1 MQKILGSSAM
11 IGLVALGFGT
21 APGISVAQ
29 TFGVL
34 APTEPAFS
42 QPDIPQPLAT
52 QQPVL
57 TQPVVTQPIVSQPV
71 LTQQP
76 VATQPLV
83 TQPIMT
89 QPTVTQPIFSQPVT
103 TQPLVTSPTR
113 FAAPQAAPVF
123 GSPGTISQIVV
134 EGNQRIERATVL
146 SYMTV
151 GTGQPANAEDINE
164 SVRALFATG
173 LFRDVRIEPRGSA
186 LVVMV
191 DENPVI
197 NQISIEGNDR
207 IDDDPLRALLTS
219 RERRVFTRAKAE
231 ADADVLLEQYRR
243 TGRYAAT
250 VEPVIIE
257 LPQNRVDLVFEID
270 EGPLTGIESL
280 RFVGNTKFS
289 DRRLRRVV
297 STDETTWLNFLSSTD
312 TYDPDRLELDKQ
324 LLRRFYLSNG
334 YADFEVLSAVSE
346 LAPDREGFFLTFTI
360 TEGEQYD
367 FGPVDIVSNA
377 EGVDVEELRSLI
389 EIREGDNYDVEEV
402 EDSISALTLR
412 LGELGYAFTEI
423 NPIPSKDE
431 ENRTLGITFEVNE
444 GERVFVER
452 IDIEGNSRTLDRV
465 IRREFELVEG
475 DAFNALQVRRSRSN
489 IRGLGFFRNVDV
501 QTEPGSAPDRVVLKT
516 AVEEQ
521 STGQISFG
529 LGFSTSDSISGEVS
543 IVERNLL
550 GRGQFLRARA
560 RVSGSNQLYDLSFTE
575 PRFLDRD
582 VAVGF
587 DLYRR
592 ETDDQDTSSFDTRN
606 TGFSPRISFP
616 LGRYTRLATRYRISE
631 DQIIDVPN
639 DASPLIQKDIGSN
652 ITSSIGYTL
661 THDRRNDVIEPSEGY
676 ILKLDQDF
684 AGLGGDTRY
693 VRTEASAKAFT
704 RLISDEIIGSIEVA
718 GGAIVG
724 FGDYEPNISDRFFL
738 GGDTFRGFESAGLG
752 PEDPFTDDSLG
763 GKYYGIVRTEVT
775 FPLPLPEEYGLAGGL
790 FADAGTLWGLD
801 DKNYTEATINGG
813 NPVNIDDSAQ
823 LRASVGASIFWQ
835 SPFGPVRMNFA
846 VPVVDEEGDDEE
858 FFRFTAGTRF

>member
-1 MQKILGSSAM
+1 MRKILGSSAM
-11 IGLVALGFGT
+11 VGLFALSFGT
-21 APGISVAQ
+21 MPGVPLAQ

-34 APTEPAFS
+34 VPDGV
-42 QPDIPQPLAT
+42 QP
-52 QQPVL
+52 
-57 TQPVVTQPIVSQPV
+57 TQPIIAPNPTFATTGISTVPSLSQPV
-71 LTQQP
+71 
-76 VATQPLV
+76 
-83 TQPIMT
+83 I
-89 QPTVTQPIFSQPVT
+89 SQP
-103 TQPLVTSPTR
+103 
-113 FAAPQAAPVF
+113 
-123 GSPGTISQIVV
+123 GTVSQIIV
-134 EGNQRIERATVL
+134 EGNQRIEPATVQ

-151 GTGQPANAEDINE
+151 TVGQPASPDAIND

-173 LFRDVRIEPRGSA
+173 LFNDVRIEPRGAA

-207 IDDDPLRALLTS
+207 IDDAPLRALLTS
-219 RERRVFTRAKAE
+219 RERRVYTRAKAE

-243 TGRYAAT
+243 SGRYAAT

-270 EGPLTGIESL
+270 EGPLTGVESL
-280 RFVGNTKFS
+280 RFIGNTKFS

-297 STDETTWLNFLSSTD
+297 STDESTLINFLSTTD

-334 YADFEVLSAVSE
+334 YADFEVLSAVAE
-346 LAPDREGFFLTFTI
+346 LSPDREGFFLTFTVI
-360 TEGEQYD
+360 EGEQYA
-367 FGPVDIVSNA
+367 FGPIDIVSNA

-389 EIREGDNYDVEEV
+389 VVNEGDTYDVDDV
-402 EDSISALTLR
+402 EDSIAALTLR

-423 NPIPSKDE
+423 NPIPNRNE
-431 ENRTLGITFEVNE
+431 ENRTLGVTFEVNE

-465 IRREFELVEG
+465 VRREYELVEG

-489 IRGLGFFRNVDV
+489 IRGLGFFRTVDV

-516 AVEEQ
+516 TVEEQ

-529 LGFSTSDSISGEVS
+529 LGFSTSDSVSGEVS

-550 GRGQFLRARA
+550 GRGQFLRVRT
-560 RVSGSNQLYDLSFTE
+560 RISGSNQLYDLSFTE

-587 DLYRR
+587 DIYRR

-606 TGFSPRISFP
+606 TGFSPRVSFP
-616 LGRYTRLATRYRISE
+616 LGRHTRLSTRYRISQDE
-631 DQIIDVPN
+631 IIDVPDN
-639 DASPLIQKDIGSN
+639 ASPLIQQDIEEN
-652 ITSSIGYTL
+652 ITSSLGYTL
-661 THDRRNDVIEPSEGY
+661 THDRRNDPIEPSGGY

-704 RLISDEIIGSIEVA
+704 RLISDEIIGSVEVA

-724 FGDYEPNISDRFFL
+724 FGGYEPNISDRFFL
-738 GGDTFRGFESAGLG
+738 GGDSFRGFENSGLG
-752 PEDPFTDDSLG
+752 PNDPNTDDNLG

-775 FPLPLPEEYGLAGGL
+775 FPLPLPEEYGLAAGL
-790 FADAGTLWGLD
+790 FADAGTVWGLD
-801 DKNYTEATINGG
+801 NVTYTDPNINGG
-813 NPVNIDDSAQ
+813 NPVTIDDSAQ

-846 VPVVDEEGDDEE
+846 VPVLEEDGDDDE
-858 FFRFTAGTRF
+858 FFRFSAGTRF

>member
-1 MQKILGSSAM
+1 MRGAPAQPF
-11 IGLVALGFGT
+11 VARSLPVQAPRAGT
-21 APGISVAQ
+21 V
-29 TFGVL
+29 
-34 APTEPAFS
+34 
-42 QPDIPQPLAT
+42 
-52 QQPVL
+52 
-57 TQPVVTQPIVSQPV
+57 
-71 LTQQP
+71 
-76 VATQPLV
+76 
-83 TQPIMT
+83 
-89 QPTVTQPIFSQPVT
+89 
-103 TQPLVTSPTR
+103 
-113 FAAPQAAPVF
+113 
-123 GSPGTISQIVV
+123 SQIVV
-134 EGNQRIERATVL
+134 EGNQRIEQATVE

-151 GTGQPANAEDINE
+151 SPGQPATPDDIND
-164 SVRALFATG
+164 SVRALFETG

-191 DENPVI
+191 EENPVI

-207 IDDDPLRALLTS
+207 IDDAPLRALLTS
-219 RERRVFTRAKAE
+219 RERRVYTRAKAE

-243 TGRYAAT
+243 AGRYAAT
-250 VEPVIIE
+250 VEPQIIQ

-270 EGPLTGIESL
+270 EGPLTGVESL

-297 STDETTWLNFLSSTD
+297 STDESTLLNFLSATD

-324 LLRRFYLSNG
+324 LLRRFYLANG
-334 YADFEVLSAVSE
+334 YADFEVLSAVAE
-346 LAPDREGFFLTFTI
+346 LAPDREGFFLTFTVD
-360 TEGEQYD
+360 EGEQYD

-389 EIREGDNYDVEEV
+389 EIREGDTYDVDEV
-402 EDSISALTLR
+402 EDAIAALTLR

-423 NPIPSKDE
+423 DPIPEKNAE
-431 ENRTLGITFEVNE
+431 ARTLGVTFEVNE

-465 IRREFELVEG
+465 VRREFELVEG

-489 IRGLGFFRNVDV
+489 IRGLGFFRSVDV
-501 QTEPGSAPDRVVLKT
+501 ETEPGSAPDRVVLKT
-516 AVEEQ
+516 TVEEQ

-529 LGFSTSDSISGEVS
+529 LGFSTSDSVSGEVS

-560 RVSGSNQLYDLSFTE
+560 RISGANQLYDLSFTE

-592 ETDDQDTSSFDTRN
+592 ETNDQDTSSFDTRN

-616 LGRYTRLATRYRISE
+616 LGRYARLSTRYRISQDE
-631 DQIIDVPN
+631 IIDVPDN
-639 DASPLIQKDIGSN
+639 ASPLIRDDIGKN
-652 ITSSIGYTL
+652 ITSSIGYTVVY
-661 THDRRNDVIEPSEGY
+661 DRRNDVVEPSGGY
-676 ILKLDQDF
+676 ILKFDQDF

-693 VRTEASAKAFT
+693 VRSEASAKAFT
-704 RLISDEIIGSIEVA
+704 RLVSDEVIGSIEVA
-718 GGAIVG
+718 GGAITG
-724 FGDYEPNISDRFFL
+724 FGDYDPTISDRFFL
-738 GGDTFRGFESAGLG
+738 GGDTFRGFENAGLG
-752 PEDPFTDDSLG
+752 PRDQNTDDTLG
-763 GKYYGIVRTEVT
+763 GKFYGIVRTEVT

-790 FADAGTLWGLD
+790 FADAGTVWGLD
-801 DKNYTEATINGG
+801 DTTYSDPNINGG
-813 NPVNIDDSAQ
+813 ALQTIDDDPE
-823 LRASVGASIFWQ
+823 LRASVGASVFWQ

-846 VPVVDEEGDDEE
+846 IPVVEEDGDDAE